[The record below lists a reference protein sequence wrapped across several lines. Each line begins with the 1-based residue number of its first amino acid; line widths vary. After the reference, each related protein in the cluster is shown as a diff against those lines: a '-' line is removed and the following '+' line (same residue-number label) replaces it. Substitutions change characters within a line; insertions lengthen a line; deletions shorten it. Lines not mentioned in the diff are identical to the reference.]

1 MRSKKVY
8 FQEIKSVK
16 INIAIIFTIDQDP
29 FLVLENENSLTMS
42 FIGPS
47 ITSGVKQ
54 ELVYNLLPCNSTA
67 DWLTIQQTR
76 QNSLFLPDG
85 IRRATFSI
93 IFISLSGSLKSST
106 LPCRV

>member
-29 FLVLENENSLTMS
+29 FLVLENETSLTMS

-47 ITSGVKQ
+47 VTPVVK
-54 ELVYNLLPCNSTA
+54 EEFVYNLLPCNSTA
-67 DWLTIQQTR
+67 DWLTIQQTSL
-76 QNSLFLPDG
+76 NSPFSPEG
-85 IRRATFSI
+85 TRRATFSI
-93 IFISLSGSLKSST
+93 ISFITLSGSLKS
-106 LPCRV
+106 